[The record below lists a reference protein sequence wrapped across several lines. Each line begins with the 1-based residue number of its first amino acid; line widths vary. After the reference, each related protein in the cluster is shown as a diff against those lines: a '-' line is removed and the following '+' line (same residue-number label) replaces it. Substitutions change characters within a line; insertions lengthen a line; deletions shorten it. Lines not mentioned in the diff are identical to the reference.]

1 MPDARAD
8 RDPGLIFDALA
19 DGTRRAV
26 LRTVAE
32 DGPLTATELAAR
44 LPVTRQAV
52 AKHLATLEAA
62 GLVSS
67 AREGRDVRFRFDPT
81 PLDDAVAWI
90 GAVGERWEQ
99 RLATLNRRLRR
110 PGERPPGSRT
120 EMGRGGAAPE
130 QTRRLDDR
138 RRGAG

>member
-1 MPDARAD
+1 MPAAD
-8 RDPGLIFDALA
+8 PDPGLIFDALA

-26 LRTVAE
+26 LRAVAG

-52 AKHLATLEAA
+52 AKHLGTLEAA

-67 AREGRDVRFRFDPT
+67 ERVGRDVRFRFDPA

-90 GAVGERWEQ
+90 ATVGERWEH
-99 RLATLNRRLRR
+99 RLEELDKRLRNR
-110 PGERPPGSRT
+110 
-120 EMGRGGAAPE
+120 
-130 QTRRLDDR
+130 
-138 RRGAG
+138 